1 MPSPV
6 PVDVEY
12 MVQATAELC
21 RIPSPTGYTHLVT
34 EHLEQ
39 MLGELGLTATTTVK
53 GSLVVALPGP
63 SEGDGRMLSAHVDT
77 LGAMVKEIK
86 KNGRLKLTMLGG
98 YDWSTIEGGDCTVH
112 TAAGAATTGT
122 RLTPK

>member
-12 MVQATAELC
+12 MVQATAALC

-39 MLGELGLTATTTVK
+39 MLGELGLTPTTTVK

-63 SEGDGRMLSAHVDT
+63 SEGEGRYA
-77 LGAMVKEIK
+77 LGP
-86 KNGRLKLTMLGG
+86 R
-98 YDWSTIEGGDCTVH
+98 
-112 TAAGAATTGT
+112 
-122 RLTPK
+122 

>member
-39 MLGELGLTATTTVK
+39 MLGELGLTATDH
-53 GSLVVALPGP
+53 GQGLAGRRVA
-63 SEGDGRMLSAHVDT
+63 
-77 LGAMVKEIK
+77 
-86 KNGRLKLTMLGG
+86 
-98 YDWSTIEGGDCTVH
+98 
-112 TAAGAATTGT
+112 GT
-122 RLTPK
+122 ERG

>member
-34 EHLEQ
+34 KHLEQ
-39 MLGELGLTATTTVK
+39 MLGALGLTAATTVK
-53 GSLVVALPGP
+53 GSLVVGLPGP
-63 SEGDGRMLSAHVDT
+63 GEGDGRLLSAHVDT
-77 LGAMVKEIK
+77 LGGMVKEIK
-86 KNGRLKLTMLGG
+86 SNGRLKLTSIGG
-98 YDWSTIEGGDCTVH
+98 YD
-112 TAAGAATTGT
+112 
-122 RLTPK
+122 